1 MRYTSN
7 ATYRVETGKKI
18 NRYTKPIEVLGRLIF
33 NDYFMVAHHYCRSR
47 WRERYGAAALT
58 TSDTRARTHT
68 QAAPAMMELS
78 AELQQLACR
87 YCQNYGYRYL
97 TDRFKCLYITV
108 AELAGDLC

>member
-58 TSDTRARTHT
+58 TSDTRARARTHRRR
-68 QAAPAMMELS
+68 Q
-78 AELQQLACR
+78 R
-87 YCQNYGYRYL
+87 
-97 TDRFKCLYITV
+97 
-108 AELAGDLC
+108 